1 MRSLLRYLWEGVKA
15 IGKRLRLVWEAVWDV
30 LSSALTWI
38 VGALAY
44 VLDQLTD
51 WINGAIQAGM
61 EALSAGFGDVA
72 DTGTID
78 PAPIAQYVLGLMAF
92 DEAVAVL
99 VELFAFWLVARGA
112 RLLMVPVRALLELL

>member
-1 MRSLLRYLWEGVKA
+1 MHSILRWLWEGVKA
-15 IGKRLRLVWEAVWDV
+15 LGKRLRLVWQAVWNV

-44 VLDQLTD
+44 VLDQLSE
-51 WINGAIQAGM
+51 WINEAIQEGM
-61 EALSAGFGDVA
+61 EALSAGFGAVS
-72 DTGTID
+72 DTGSID
-78 PAPIAQYVLGLMAF
+78 PVPLAQYVLDLMAF

-99 VELFAFWLVARGA
+99 VEVFAFWLAARGA